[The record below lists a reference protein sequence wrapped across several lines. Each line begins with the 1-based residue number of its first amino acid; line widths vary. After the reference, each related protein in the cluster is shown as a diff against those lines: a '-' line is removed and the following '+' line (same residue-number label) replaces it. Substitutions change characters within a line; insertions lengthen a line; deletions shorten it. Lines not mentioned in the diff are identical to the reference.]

1 LTETKKTISIPGKKQ
16 TMPPEQAPH
25 HRPQEQRDYARI
37 AQDLRERLQS
47 GLLSELT
54 AFPQFVV
61 WKYTVEQG
69 KLKKRPFNPRTTMP
83 ARTNDSR
90 TWTDVTG
97 ALKALATGRYNGIGF
112 VFADSDPF
120 TGTDLD
126 ACVGKERT
134 IAPWAQEIIT
144 SLASYTEYS
153 PSKLGVHILTQ
164 ATLPG
169 AGRKAGEIEL
179 YSHDRFF
186 TITTDH
192 LHGTPTAIA
201 QRQQE
206 VDALYHQVA
215 PRGAERD
222 AQNTVGGRGSGGALT
237 GLPPEAANDPLLQK
251 LLAGDSAGYP
261 SPSSADFVLVLKLLH
276 WTGDNLALTRELFLQ
291 SGLYREEKTERKT
304 GTTTYLDMTI
314 QNALKKRRNPPQ
326 RR

>member
-1 LTETKKTISIPGKKQ
+1 MQ
-16 TMPPEQAPH
+16 PERTPH
-25 HRPQEQRDYARI
+25 HRPQEQKDYDGY
-37 AQDLRERLQS
+37 AQDLRERLQA

-54 AFPQFVV
+54 AYPQFVV
-61 WKYTVEQG
+61 WKYTLEQG
-69 KLKKRPFNPRTTMP
+69 KLKKRPFNPKTTMP
-83 ARTNDSR
+83 ARTNEPRS
-90 TWTDVTG
+90 WTDVTV

-144 SLASYTEYS
+144 SLSSYSEYS

-164 ATLPG
+164 AILPG
-169 AGRKAGEIEL
+169 TGRKAGDIEL
-179 YSHDRFF
+179 YSQDRFF

-192 LHGTPTAIA
+192 VQGTPTAIA
-201 QRQQE
+201 HRQE
-206 VDALYHQVA
+206 AIDALYHHVA
-215 PRGAERD
+215 PPGAERD
-222 AQNTVGGRGSGGALT
+222 SQNTRVGVGSGAALT
-237 GLPPEAANDPLLQK
+237 ELPPEAGNDPVLQQ
-251 LLAGDSAGYP
+251 LLAGESAGYP

-276 WTGDNLALTRELFLQ
+276 WTGDNVALTRKLFLE